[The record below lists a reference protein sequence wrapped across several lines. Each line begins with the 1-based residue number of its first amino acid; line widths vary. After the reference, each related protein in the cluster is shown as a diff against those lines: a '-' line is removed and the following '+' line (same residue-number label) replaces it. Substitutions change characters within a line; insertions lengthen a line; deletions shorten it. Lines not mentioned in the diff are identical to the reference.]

1 MNTCQVTIEE
11 MEITRQDL
19 YTEYI
24 AAIGTDQEKPILKK
38 LDLMDEIIDA
48 MLGYEQTEE
57 DQDEWLNTS
66 TNWDEWA
73 LDMRIDEMREEAA
86 V

>member
-1 MNTCQVTIEE
+1 MNTCQMSIEE
-11 MEITRQDL
+11 MEIKRQGL
-19 YTEYI
+19 YMEYI
-24 AAIGTDQEKPILKK
+24 AAIGTEQEKPILKK

-48 MLGYEQTEE
+48 MLGYEQPEE